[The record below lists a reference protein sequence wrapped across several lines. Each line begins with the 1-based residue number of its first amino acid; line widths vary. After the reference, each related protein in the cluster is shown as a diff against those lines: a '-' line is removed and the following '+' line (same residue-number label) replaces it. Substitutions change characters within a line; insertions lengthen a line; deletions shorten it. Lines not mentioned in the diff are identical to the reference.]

1 MAQTD
6 PHDIEETKR
15 SGRKWSF
22 AGVLQGIKTAFGV
35 GGKHIITVSGNS
47 SKPPPAGAKPSE
59 VVMAQKSIAQ
69 QGEKYWGRMEKS
81 EAKLKMWRND
91 FLDELDLKLRTNFH
105 PENWRRMTL
114 MKHSSTNL
122 LQRIVGDISIT
133 YEKPPRRFFKEDE
146 AEMQEAQ
153 AKKPASSLGELEK
166 EEAEPVIPSK
176 VDKETGLPIPEKKAP
191 PAAPVPEVL
200 DTGIPEVDALANELS
215 LEGAEDPA
223 KDNILEKLAEHS
235 NLDAVMENVEMYAR
249 FLPCLWIRPVVEYDD
264 EIVTKKKDEEGNETE
279 DSAEDPESGYLDYV
293 IYTPDMADVVTDPQ
307 NPNKMLGFWYYS
319 WELDERGDM
328 AKFINFWTGAKYIKL
343 DTEWRVKDIQD
354 NPYGCI
360 PVAEVKLGL
369 PSNCYYVDG
378 QGDDIYDGSL
388 ELCVL
393 KTIQNCRARDTGFKQ
408 VAISGDEKDTPADQV
423 LGGPTPFYTGDG
435 GTVSILDMQPE
446 LQQWTDMCKERS
458 TELAAK
464 YGISAASYKAEG
476 EPQSGFAKKLDMGK
490 ILSINKRG
498 RKYFKKAEINL
509 YKVTRAVMEA
519 RPVPAIG
526 KLPDKTFDIDFAEPT
541 FDEDPK
547 AQIEVDAK
555 RIKLGIDSIIDV
567 LKRENQD
574 LTEVELLRLAA
585 KKKKIN
591 DALIPKPASTLMDV
605 LAASGKAPTPG
616 DGPPGSPA
624 PPSGFNQE

>member
-6 PHDIEETKR
+6 PHDIEESKR

-35 GGKHIITVSGNS
+35 GGKHIITASPNA
-47 SKPPPAGAKPSE
+47 SKPPPAGAKPPE

-69 QGEKYWGRMEKS
+69 QGEKYWSRMEKS
-81 EAKLKMWRND
+81 EAKLKMWHND

-133 YEKPPRRFFKEDE
+133 YEQPPRRFFKEDE

-153 AKKPASSLGELEK
+153 EAEPKSNLGELE
-166 EEAEPVIPSK
+166 EEEETAPPEIDEK
-176 VDKETGLPIPEKKAP
+176 TGLPVPERKAP
-191 PAAPVPEVL
+191 PEAPVPEVL

-215 LEGAEDPA
+215 LEGAEKPE

-235 NLDAVMENVEMYAR
+235 NLDAVMENVEMFSR
-249 FLPCLWIRPVVEYDD
+249 FLPCLWVRPMVEYKN
-264 EIVTKKKDEEGNETE
+264 EIVTKKTDEEGKESE
-279 DSAEDPESGYLDYV
+279 ESAEDPESGYLCYV

-307 NPNKMLGFWYYS
+307 NPNRMLGFWYYS

-328 AKFINFWTGAKYIKL
+328 AKFINFWTDVKYIKL
-343 DTEWRVKDIQD
+343 DTEWRVVNIED

-360 PVAEVKLGL
+360 PVAEMKLGL

-393 KTIQNCRARDTGFKQ
+393 KTIQNCRARDSGFKQ
-408 VAISGDEKDTPADQV
+408 MAISGDEKDMPADQV
-423 LGGPTPFYTGDG
+423 LGGPTPFYTGEG
-435 GTVSILDMQPE
+435 GSVTILDMEPQ
-446 LQQWTDMCKERS
+446 LQQWTDMCRERS
-458 TELAAK
+458 VELAAK

-498 RKYFKKAEINL
+498 RKYFKKAEIDL
-509 YKVTRAVMEA
+509 YRVTRSVMDA
-519 RPVPAIG
+519 RPVPDIG
-526 KLPDKTFDIDFAEPT
+526 TLPDKTFDIDFAEPT

-547 AQIEVDAK
+547 AQTEVDSK
-555 RIKLGIDSIIDV
+555 RIKLGLDSIIDV
-567 LKRENQD
+567 LKRENPD

-605 LAASGKAPTPG
+605 LAASGKAPAPG
-616 DGPPGSPA
+616 DGGPSGNPA
-624 PPSGFNQE
+624 PPSGFNKEE